1 MVDLKNM
8 NFNNNKLSP
17 LKGDASFRIF
27 YRKRNKSRSSIIVY
41 AKKEKTKNLL
51 NYTSINKIL
60 LKKKISA
67 PKLVFQNYK
76 KNYIEIEDL
85 GNKTIYE
92 ILKKNKKKEIFY
104 SVLKTLV
111 KLQKV
116 KTKKIKNFKNRYYKI
131 PTYSKNLLL
140 KEANLFLEWYVP
152 SIYKKKKYTINK
164 KLKKIIKNLVNNL
177 NLPND
182 TFVHRDFHV
191 SNLMLNNKKISVIDS
206 QDAVYGNIA
215 YDLASLIDDV
225 RLKTSNNFK
234 KNVYENYIN
243 LNKKKVNKV
252 KFKNDFEILS
262 VLRNLKIIGIFTRL
276 AIRDNKKKYLKLIPH
291 AWKLIEYRINN
302 NNLFTELKK
311 KLDISFPTKIRK
323 KNES

>member
-1 MVDLKNM
+1 M
-8 NFNNNKLSP
+8 NFENNSISP
-17 LKGDASFRIF
+17 IKGDASFRKF
-27 YRKRNKSRSSIIVY
+27 YRKKTRNSSTIIVY
-41 AKKEKTKNLL
+41 AKKEKEKNLL
-51 NYTSINKIL
+51 NYDSINKIL
-60 LKKKISA
+60 NKKKISA
-67 PKLVFQNYK
+67 PKLISENYSNNFIEVEDFGNNTIFNIIKKTNINKLKIYK
-76 KNYIEIEDL
+76 K
-85 GNKTIYE
+85 
-92 ILKKNKKKEIFY
+92 ILLI
-104 SVLKTLV
+104 LI
-111 KLQKV
+111 KLQNIKLR
-116 KTKKIKNFKNRYYKI
+116 KIKNFNKKIYKI
-131 PTYSKNLLL
+131 PNYSHRIIFQ
-140 KEANLFLEWYVP
+140 EAKLFLDWYIPQV
-152 SIYKKKKYTINK
+152 IKKNKRHKIKKD
-164 KLKKIIKNLVNNL
+164 LKKILDLLISEIQ
-177 NLPND
+177 LPNS

-191 SNLMLNNKKISVIDS
+191 SNLMIKKNKISLIDT

-243 LNKKKVNKV
+243 LNKKRINKV

>member
-1 MVDLKNM
+1 M
-8 NFNNNKLSP
+8 NFENNSISP
-17 LKGDASFRIF
+17 IKGDASFRKF
-27 YRKRNKSRSSIIVY
+27 YRKKTRNSSTIIVY
-41 AKKEKTKNLL
+41 AKKEKEKNLL
-51 NYTSINKIL
+51 NYDSINKIL
-60 LKKKISA
+60 NKKKISA
-67 PKLVFQNYK
+67 PKLISENYSNNFIEVEDFGNNTIFNIIKKTNINKLKIYK
-76 KNYIEIEDL
+76 K
-85 GNKTIYE
+85 
-92 ILKKNKKKEIFY
+92 ILLI
-104 SVLKTLV
+104 LI
-111 KLQKV
+111 KLQNIKLR
-116 KTKKIKNFKNRYYKI
+116 KIKNFNKKIYKI
-131 PTYSKNLLL
+131 PNYSHRIIFQ
-140 KEANLFLEWYVP
+140 EAKLFLDWYIPQV
-152 SIYKKKKYTINK
+152 IKKNKRHKIKKD
-164 KLKKIIKNLVNNL
+164 LKKIIDLL
-177 NLPND
+177 ISEIQLPNS

-191 SNLMLNNKKISVIDS
+191 SNLMIKKNKISLIDT